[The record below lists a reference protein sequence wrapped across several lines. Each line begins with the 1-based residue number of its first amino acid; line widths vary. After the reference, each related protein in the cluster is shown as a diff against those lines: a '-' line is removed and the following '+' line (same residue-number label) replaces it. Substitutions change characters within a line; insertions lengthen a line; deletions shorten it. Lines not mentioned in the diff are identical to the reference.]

1 MRTSNSIRN
10 SFSATLQTLVTMI
23 VGFIAQ
29 TIFIRLLGAE
39 YLGLNGLFTNI
50 LSMLSIFE
58 LGIGNAIVYNLYKPI
73 ADNDIGKIKSL
84 MRFYKK
90 AYNIIAILV
99 LVFGLVIVPF
109 LPLFVK
115 NVTVDI
121 NITIVYILF
130 LMSSVAS
137 YVLTYKRSLI
147 YANQKNYIINYLHAG
162 YIVILNVLQLLVLYL
177 FKNYYIY
184 LLLKIVCQLLENII
198 LNVIANKMYPYL
210 KDNDASKLDKKTE
223 KSIFKKIKALF
234 FHKVGSYIVLGTDN
248 LIISTFIGIVVVG
261 YYSNYYMV
269 INAVNTFGFQI
280 ITSAVASIGNL
291 LVTENA
297 EKTYSVFK
305 KIRFLNFWI
314 ACFSAICILNLM
326 QPFIRLWAGSKY
338 LLSTAVLIVL
348 VFNYYQKM
356 MRRSYAAFKDA
367 SGTWEEDKYV
377 PIVESIL
384 NVVFSIVFLKMFGL
398 VGVFVGTIVSGFAVW
413 CYSYP
418 KFVYKKLFKRSYLD
432 YSKETIAYILTF
444 VLLATITYLCT
455 KLFIFNNQYIQLG
468 INLTICLIV
477 PNLLMLII
485 FRKTDNYKYFASL
498 LKKIFDKFRKKLR
511 KS

>member
-198 LNVIANKMYPYL
+198 LSP
-210 KDNDASKLDKKTE
+210 
-223 KSIFKKIKALF
+223 
-234 FHKVGSYIVLGTDN
+234 IVYT
-248 LIISTFIGIVVVG
+248 
-261 YYSNYYMV
+261 
-269 INAVNTFGFQI
+269 
-280 ITSAVASIGNL
+280 
-291 LVTENA
+291 
-297 EKTYSVFK
+297 
-305 KIRFLNFWI
+305 
-314 ACFSAICILNLM
+314 
-326 QPFIRLWAGSKY
+326 
-338 LLSTAVLIVL
+338 
-348 VFNYYQKM
+348 
-356 MRRSYAAFKDA
+356 
-367 SGTWEEDKYV
+367 V
-377 PIVESIL
+377 PIEYIYAYVHVYTYI
-384 NVVFSIVFLKMFGL
+384 
-398 VGVFVGTIVSGFAVW
+398 
-413 CYSYP
+413 SY
-418 KFVYKKLFKRSYLD
+418 
-432 YSKETIAYILTF
+432 
-444 VLLATITYLCT
+444 
-455 KLFIFNNQYIQLG
+455 
-468 INLTICLIV
+468 
-477 PNLLMLII
+477 
-485 FRKTDNYKYFASL
+485 
-498 LKKIFDKFRKKLR
+498 
-511 KS
+511 

>member
-305 KIRFLNFWI
+305 KIRFLNFWKYTRTI
-314 ACFSAICILNLM
+314 FCIS
-326 QPFIRLWAGSKY
+326 II
-338 LLSTAVLIVL
+338 STI
-348 VFNYYQKM
+348 
-356 MRRSYAAFKDA
+356 
-367 SGTWEEDKYV
+367 
-377 PIVESIL
+377 
-384 NVVFSIVFLKMFGL
+384 
-398 VGVFVGTIVSGFAVW
+398 
-413 CYSYP
+413 
-418 KFVYKKLFKRSYLD
+418 
-432 YSKETIAYILTF
+432 
-444 VLLATITYLCT
+444 
-455 KLFIFNNQYIQLG
+455 
-468 INLTICLIV
+468 
-477 PNLLMLII
+477 
-485 FRKTDNYKYFASL
+485 
-498 LKKIFDKFRKKLR
+498 
-511 KS
+511 